1 MTPTSGDPAQDSSRV
16 GSNRF
21 PSYLLSSNW
30 RRWHSAE
37 AEGFWIR
44 LPKGANTLLLGNI
57 RAEVPLDTTLTLCPN
72 CGGTIETAVHNASL
86 SKDDAY

>member
-1 MTPTSGDPAQDSSRV
+1 
-16 GSNRF
+16 
-21 PSYLLSSNW
+21 
-30 RRWHSAE
+30 
-37 AEGFWIR
+37 